1 MSITKEQIESRK
13 SDLEKDFQT
22 VKQQIEDGEAKVNT
36 MKNNLNALAGAIQQC
51 DMFLKQLAEKDA
63 PMPAEKQQALDI
75 ATSQEKRLM
84 EKLTQE
90 ELNTLSPR
98 ARKQYED
105 KKSFSEDSNL
115 VLSEITTENP
125 NVDVVVKEEK
135 PKKKK
140 EEKNE
145 KL

>member
-1 MSITKEQIESRK
+1 MSITKEQIETRK

-22 VKQQIEDGEAKVNT
+22 VKQQIEDGEIKINT
-36 MKNNLNALAGAIQQC
+36 MRNNLNALAGAIQQC
-51 DMFLKQLAEKDA
+51 DMFLKELTDKDA

-84 EKLTQE
+84 DKLTKE
-90 ELNTLSPR
+90 ELNGLSPR
-98 ARKQYED
+98 ARKAY
-105 KKSFSEDSNL
+105 EDSNE

-125 NVDVVVKEEK
+125 NKDIVVDEEK

-140 EEKNE
+140 EKKDEE
-145 KL
+145 L

>member
-1 MSITKEQIESRK
+1 MSITKEQIETRK

-22 VKQQIEDGEAKVNT
+22 VKQQIEDGEIKINT
-36 MKNNLNALAGAIQQC
+36 MRNNLNALAGAIQQC
-51 DMFLKQLAEKDA
+51 DMFLKELTDKDT

-84 EKLTQE
+84 DKLTQE
-90 ELNTLSPR
+90 ELNGLSPR
-98 ARKQYED
+98 ARKAY
-105 KKSFSEDSNL
+105 EDSNE

-125 NVDVVVKEEK
+125 NKDIVVDEEK

-140 EEKNE
+140 EKKDEE
-145 KL
+145 L